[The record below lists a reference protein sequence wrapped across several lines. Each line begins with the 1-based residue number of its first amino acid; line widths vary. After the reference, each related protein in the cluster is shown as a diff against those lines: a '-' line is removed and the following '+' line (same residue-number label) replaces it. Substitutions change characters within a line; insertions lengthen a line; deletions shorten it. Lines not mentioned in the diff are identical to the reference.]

1 MENED
6 NLFINNFTYL
16 RQLRY
21 LFSHSNKLSEII
33 YILGNNTCD
42 LDSSICS
49 YLLSIA
55 LNIKSE
61 TIIYDNEQN
70 PKLNFNSSKIYLPV
84 LNIERGTLPFRVD
97 VKYAFDKYGIEENDF
112 WYISD
117 EYLTKENLFQYSNF
131 ISNNNKNKIK
141 SSIILV
147 DHNLLIEKLD
157 YLSNFVIG
165 IYDHHIITN
174 YNNNYKNLYLIDIR
188 IPIGSCST
196 IILSEF
202 FMKHFPS
209 KLISPLFA
217 LTALLIDCRNFS
229 KDYYGNRWVDLDKE
243 VFEKIKSEIKDD
255 KINMDE
261 YYEEIDG
268 VKHDVEKNLK
278 FGFEPLLSKV
288 QKYYEFNGFQI
299 IWSAFYISYYDIRD
313 KIGEEEMLNKILEY
327 YKNKDENEIKKILF
341 VTNSP
346 IDSNKELYTIFN
358 PIEVPKEFDDFK
370 DEIENKDNFYSMEK
384 KVFKDKGIVYYFTLN
399 HVYTRKMVEPI
410 LQKICFKINNI

>member
-1 MENED
+1 MENGD
-6 NLFINNFTYL
+6 NLIINKSNYL
-16 RQLRY
+16 KQLKF
-21 LFSHSNKLSEII
+21 LFSHSNNLTEII

-42 LDSSICS
+42 LDSAICS

-55 LNIKSE
+55 LNIQSE
-61 TIIYDNEQN
+61 TIIFDNEQN
-70 PKLNFNSSKIYLPV
+70 PKLNLNSSKLYLPV
-84 LNIERGTLPFRVD
+84 LNIERGTLPYRID

-131 ISNNNKNKIK
+131 ISDKNENNIK

-147 DHNLLIEKLD
+147 DHNLLINKLN

-165 IYDHHIITN
+165 IYDHHVITN
-174 YNNNYKNLYLIDIR
+174 YNNNYQNLYLINIR

-202 FMKHFPS
+202 YMKNFPL
-209 KLISPLFA
+209 KLVSPLFA

-243 VFEKIKSEIKDD
+243 VFNKIKSEIKDD
-255 KINMDE
+255 NINFND
-261 YYEEIDG
+261 YYKEING

-278 FGFEPLLSKV
+278 YGFEPLLRKV
-288 QKYYEFNGFQI
+288 QKFYEFNTFKI

-313 KIGEEEMLNKILEY
+313 KIGEEEMLNKMLEY
-327 YKNKDENEIKKILF
+327 YKNKDEKEIKKILF

-358 PIEVPKEFDDFK
+358 PIEIQKEFDDFK

-384 KVFKDKGIVYYFTLN
+384 KFFKNKGIVYYFVLN
-399 HVYTRKMVEPI
+399 HVYTRKIVEPI
-410 LQKICFKINNI
+410 LQKICFKIKNI